1 MGRKKI
7 PGLVKR
13 GDFWHIDKKVRGR
26 RLCESTGES
35 DLGKAEEYLARKIEE
50 IRQASVYGV
59 RPVRSFRMA
68 ATKFLNEATK
78 RSLDRDAD

>member
-1 MGRKKI
+1 MGRKKT

-13 GDFWHIDKKVRGR
+13 GDCWHIDKKVRVLG
-26 RLCESTGES
+26 LCES

-59 RPVRSFRMA
+59 RPVRTFRMA
-68 ATKFLNEATK
+68 ATKFLKEISGIKKAVTNYC
-78 RSLDRDAD
+78 